1 MPIEPLR
8 PSDPTELGGYRLL
21 GRLGEGGMGAVY
33 LGEGPAGRVAVKA
46 IRAEMASQ
54 PEFRGRFRSEV
65 NRARQVPS
73 FCTAAVLDADP
84 ESATPYLVVEFVDGP
99 NLAEVVAAKGPLI
112 GGELYSVAVG
122 VATALTA
129 IHGAGVIHRDLKP
142 RNVLF
147 SLGTPKVIDFGIAR
161 AFEATSN
168 HTRTDQMVGTL
179 AYMAPERFEADA
191 RGVGP
196 AADVFAWGVVVAYA
210 GTGRTPFQADSQAAT
225 AARILTQPPDL
236 RGLTSPLREIVE
248 RTLAK
253 DPTKRPSA
261 VELLELLLDT
271 GSHNMKD
278 LSGSPELRQAALA
291 ARAGGGHRR
300 RRRRRTVTA
309 VAAGV
314 AVLAVLGLIGGRK
327 LAADSGNVDAAARPG
342 PSAETSPSLYSPIGE
357 GLLISDPLDRD
368 GQWHRSSDGG
378 VCEFSDGRLVAYND
392 DSEFP
397 AEEVYCDGP
406 ADKFTGDHAVAVTVA
421 LLTPTSCADVWFW
434 GADRITETGSFAVVL
449 CGGKV
454 EVWDQQEDSRATL
467 AEAAT
472 NVLGDKAEHRVQVV
486 VEDKTAVVTV
496 DGTRILD
503 ASLPPRARKSGQV
516 WLSMRNEPYSETAKG
531 RVSFQNVEIRE
542 L

>member
-8 PSDPTELGGYRLL
+8 SADPTELGGYRLL

-33 LGEGPAGRVAVKA
+33 LGEGPNGRVAVKA

-84 ESATPYLVVEFVDGP
+84 ESETPYLVVEYVDGP
-99 NLAEVVAAKGPLI
+99 NLAEVVAARGPLS
-112 GGELYSVAVG
+112 GGELYSVAIG

-161 AFEATSN
+161 AFDATSN

-179 AYMAPERFEADA
+179 AYMAPERFETDA

-196 AADVFAWGVVVAYA
+196 AADVFAWGIVVAYA
-210 GTGRTPFQADSQAAT
+210 GTGRTPFQADSQPAT

-236 RGLTSPLREIVE
+236 RGLSSPLREIVD

-253 DPTKRPSA
+253 DPAKRPSA

-271 GSHNMKD
+271 GSHSMQD
-278 LSGSPELRQAALA
+278 LGGGPELRRAALA
-291 ARAGGGHRR
+291 ARAGGHRK
-300 RRRRRTVTA
+300 RRRRRTLTV

-314 AVLAVLGLIGGRK
+314 AVLGLLGLIGGRK
-327 LAADSGNVDAAARPG
+327 LATGSQEAGTAAPPTPSAAA
-342 PSAETSPSLYSPIGE
+342 SAPLYSPIGA
-357 GLLISDPLDRD
+357 GLLISDPLTRD

-378 VCEFSDGRLVAYND
+378 VCEFSGGRMVAYND

-397 AEEVYCDGP
+397 AEEIYCDGP
-406 ADKFTGDHAVAVTVA
+406 ADKITGDHAVAVTVA
-421 LLTPTSCADVWFW
+421 LLTPTSCANVWFW
-434 GADRITETGSFAVVL
+434 GADRITEDGSFAVVL

-454 EVWDQQEDSRATL
+454 ELWDQKEDSRDTL
-467 AEAAT
+467 AKEAT
-472 NVLGDKAEHRVQVV
+472 KVLADRAEHRVQVL
-486 VEDKTAVVTV
+486 VEDKTVAVTV
-496 DGTRILD
+496 DGAPVLTAD
-503 ASLPPRARKSGQV
+503 LPARSRKSGQV
-516 WLSMRNEPYSETAKG
+516 WLSMRNEPFTETAKG